1 MRPIDDKENAMTRIL
16 AIAFAAAL
24 ALVAGCNT
32 IEGAGKDISAGGQAI
47 ERAADKSKPK

>member
-1 MRPIDDKENAMTRIL
+1 MIRIL
-16 AIAFAAAL
+16 ALALAGTL

-47 ERAADKSKPK
+47 ERAADKSKPN